1 MTWILFGGLT
11 VLLIMGMPIGFALM
25 ISSVAAMLFIDMG
38 LKSVPLN
45 LFHGSSS
52 FVVLAVPLFILMGE
66 LMSATSIA
74 RRIVDF
80 ASALAGWMRGGL
92 ANVNVLAN
100 MFMAEISGS
109 AVADAA
115 ALGKIFVPQMAR
127 VGYPKTFAVTVT
139 AAAAIIGIIIPPSI
153 PMVLYGA
160 VTNTSI
166 RDIFIAGIVPGV
178 MLVVAFMITNYVFAR
193 KEGHPVDKAFDAG
206 SVVRTARAAL
216 MPLLLPVVV
225 VGGLIGG
232 MFTPT
237 EAAAVGVF
245 MALIFGLVQRE
256 LSWKVG
262 YKLLVDSTYQTASV
276 MMILAGSAV
285 LGQVL
290 ANEQLPQRMVESM
303 GGFANTAV
311 VFLLLV
317 NAILLVAGMFLQAPA
332 AIIVIVPVLLPT
344 ALQLGIDP
352 VHFGV
357 IVCVNLAIGQQT
369 PPVATVLLTV
379 CSISG
384 VRMHET
390 FKYMNWYIF
399 AMLIVLALVT
409 YVPYLTLWFK

>member
-178 MLVVAFMITNYVFAR
+178 MLVGAFMITNYVFAR
-193 KEGHPVDKAFDAG
+193 KEGHPVDKAFDVS
-206 SVVRTARAAL
+206 SVARTARAAL

-232 MFTPT
+232 LFTPT
-237 EAAAVGVF
+237 EAAAVGVL
-245 MALIFGLVQRE
+245 MALIFGLTQRE
-256 LSWKVG
+256 LSWKIG

>member
-1 MTWILFGGLT
+1 MTWILFGGLA
-11 VLLIMGMPIGFALM
+11 VLLIIGMPIGFALM
-25 ISSVAAMLFIDMG
+25 IASVGAMLFIDMG

-45 LFHGSSS
+45 LFHGTSS

-127 VGYPKTFAVTVT
+127 VGYPKAFAVTVT

-178 MLVVAFMITNYVFAR
+178 MLVAAFMITNYVFAR
-193 KEGHPVDKAFDAG
+193 KEGHPVDKAFDLA
-206 SVVRTARAAL
+206 SVARTARGAL

-232 MFTPT
+232 IFTPT
-237 EAAAVGVF
+237 EAAAVGVV
-245 MALIFGLVQRE
+245 MALIFGLMQRE

-290 ANEQLPQRMVESM
+290 ANEQLPQRMVEAM
-303 GGFANTAV
+303 GGFANTTI

-317 NAILLVAGMFLQAPA
+317 NAVLLVAGMFLQAPA
-332 AIIVIVPVLLPT
+332 AIIVIVPVLLPM

-399 AMLIVLALVT
+399 AMLVVLALVT